1 MPPVCLWITV
11 IQQINFCSYVFR
23 GQDAPSQDSIP
34 ESSSLSDQQ
43 AVLCA
48 ADSGPGMQ
56 CVIQRKVN
64 YGILPA
70 KGAIWRARLLTVTT
84 TTLRQQGKFLEKAW
98 TAHHRG
104 GVMPSLLPDPESAA
118 QSTAC

>member
-1 MPPVCLWITV
+1 M
-11 IQQINFCSYVFR
+11 YAFR

-48 ADSGPGMQ
+48 ADSGIGQQ
-56 CVIQRKVN
+56 CVIQRKVS

-84 TTLRQQGKFLEKAW
+84 SLRQQGRDVWQFLEQAW
-98 TAHHRG
+98 IAHHRG
-104 GVMPSLLPDPESAA
+104 GVMPSLLPDP
-118 QSTAC
+118 

>member
-1 MPPVCLWITV
+1 VR
-11 IQQINFCSYVFR
+11 YAFR
-23 GQDAPSQDSIP
+23 GQVAPSQEDSIP

-48 ADSGPGMQ
+48 ADSGIGQQ
-56 CVIQRKVN
+56 CVIQRKVS

-84 TTLRQQGKFLEKAW
+84 TTLRQQGRFLEKAW
-98 TAHHRG
+98 TDHHRG
-104 GVMPSLLPDPESAA
+104 DVITSLYPDP
-118 QSTAC
+118 